1 VKNTEIS
8 ETTYVEVRY
17 KLTPKAPGT
26 EGIMPQILQKV
37 DPALW
42 RRIHS
47 LIKIIWNK
55 EEILIDWKMGIVR
68 PIYTKTER

>member
-1 VKNTEIS
+1 MEIS
-8 ETTYVEVRY
+8 GPTYVEVRY
-17 KLTPKAPGT
+17 KSTPNAPGT
-26 EGIMPQILQKV
+26 DGIMAQILKEV

-55 EEILIDWKMGIVR
+55 DEIPIDWKMGIVCPTYKKIDR
-68 PIYTKTER
+68 

>member
-1 VKNTEIS
+1 MKNIEIS
-8 ETTYVEVRY
+8 EPTYEEVRY

-26 EGIMPQILQKV
+26 DGIMAQISQEM

-42 RRIHS
+42 KRIHS

-55 EEILIDWKMGIVR
+55 DEIPIDWKMGNVC
-68 PIYTKTER
+68 PIYKKTDR